1 MGESVH
7 KADLTRVPKH
17 GRRQLCYPIG
27 EPPIDSTAV
36 TDAIVWLNDSEA
48 ADRRIGGK
56 GGSLARLSR
65 LGFPVP
71 PGFVVAA
78 EAYDDFAAAHDL
90 PSLTAPLSGLEARTP
105 MASIRAAL
113 EPVAARLGAASLDGD
128 THGAIA
134 DAVAELEART
144 GAGASFAVRSSS
156 LNEDSAGSSFAGLYE
171 SYLNLRGEDAIL
183 AALLDCYRCLWQER
197 AVQYRTFRGIDH
209 AGEAMAVVVMQVV
222 RARSSGVAFTKNPMT
237 GATDE
242 VLINA
247 SWGLGEAVVSGYVT
261 PDSFIVGPGGE
272 VRERAISEKHEQVRL
287 MEGGTERA
295 PVPPDL
301 VSRPSISDAEVE
313 EVVDTAHAVQG
324 EYGRPVDIEFAYD
337 DSGTMFL
344 LQARPI
350 TT

>member
-1 MGESVH
+1 M
-7 KADLTRVPKH
+7 
-17 GRRQLCYPIG
+17 
-27 EPPIDSTAV
+27 
-36 TDAIVWLNDSEA
+36 TDAIVWLNEPGG

-56 GGSLARLSR
+56 GGSLARLSG

-78 EAYDDFAAAHDL
+78 EAYEAFATAHDL
-90 PSLTAPLSGLEARTP
+90 ASLTAPLTNLEARTP
-105 MASIRAAL
+105 MAAIREAL
-113 EPVAARLGAASLDGD
+113 APVAERLAASSLDEATRD
-128 THGAIA
+128 AIA
-134 DAVAELEART
+134 KAVAELEDRT
-144 GAGASFAVRSSS
+144 GTYASFAVRSSS

-183 AALLDCYRCLWQER
+183 GALLDCYRCLWQER
-197 AVQYRTFRGIDH
+197 AVHYRTFRGIDH
-209 AGEAMAVVVMQVV
+209 AAEAMAVVVMQVV

-287 MEGGTERA
+287 THGGTERA
-295 PVPPDL
+295 PVPAEQ
-301 VSRPSISDAEVE
+301 VSRPSISDEEVQ
-313 EVVDTAHAVQG
+313 EVVDTAHAVQR
-324 EYGRPVDIEFAYD
+324 EYGQPVDIEFAYD
-337 DSGTMFL
+337 DAGTMFL

>member
-1 MGESVH
+1 M
-7 KADLTRVPKH
+7 
-17 GRRQLCYPIG
+17 
-27 EPPIDSTAV
+27 
-36 TDAIVWLNDSEA
+36 TDAIVWLNEPGGA
-48 ADRRIGGK
+48 ERRIGGK
-56 GGSLARLSR
+56 GGSLARLSG

-71 PGFVVAA
+71 PGFVVGA
-78 EAYDDFAAAHDL
+78 EAYEAFAESHDL
-90 PSLTAPLSGLEARTP
+90 PSLTAPLADLEARTP
-105 MASIRAAL
+105 MAAIREAL
-113 EPVAARLGAASLDGD
+113 APVTERLAAASLDQATRD
-128 THGAIA
+128 AIA
-134 DAVAELEART
+134 GAVAELETQA
-144 GAGASFAVRSSS
+144 GPGASFAVRSSS

-183 AALLDCYRCLWQER
+183 GALLDCYRCLWQER

-287 MEGGTERA
+287 TDGGTERA
-295 PVPPDL
+295 PVPPEL

-313 EVVDTAHAVQG
+313 EVVDTAHAVQR
-324 EYGRPVDIEFAYD
+324 EYGQPVDIEFAYD

>member
-1 MGESVH
+1 M
-7 KADLTRVPKH
+7 
-17 GRRQLCYPIG
+17 
-27 EPPIDSTAV
+27 
-36 TDAIVWLNDSEA
+36 TDAIVWLDAPGAPE
-48 ADRRIGGK
+48 RRIGGK
-56 GGSLARLSR
+56 GGSLARLSG

-78 EAYDDFAAAHDL
+78 EAYEAFAESHDL
-90 PSLTAPLSGLEARTP
+90 GAATAPLAGLDPRTP
-105 MASIRAAL
+105 MAAIREAL
-113 EPVAARLGAASLDGD
+113 APVAERLAGASLDEGAR
-128 THGAIA
+128 GAIA
-134 DAVAELEART
+134 EALAELKER
-144 GAGASFAVRSSS
+144 AGPHATFAVRSSS

-171 SYLNLRGEDAIL
+171 SYLNLHGEDDIL
-183 AALLDCYRCLWQER
+183 KGVLDCFRCLWQER
-197 AVQYRTFRGIDH
+197 AVHYRTFRGIEH

-272 VRERAISEKHEQVRL
+272 MRERAISEKHEQVVL
-287 MEGGTERA
+287 TDDGTERA
-295 PVPPDL
+295 PVPPEL
-301 VSRPSISDAEVE
+301 VSQPSISDEEVQ
-313 EVVDTAHAVQG
+313 EVVDTAHAVQR
-324 EYGRPVDIEFAYD
+324 EYGQPIDIEFAYD

>member
-1 MGESVH
+1 M
-7 KADLTRVPKH
+7 
-17 GRRQLCYPIG
+17 
-27 EPPIDSTAV
+27 
-36 TDAIVWLNDSEA
+36 TDAIVWLDAPGAPE
-48 ADRRIGGK
+48 RRIGGK
-56 GGSLARLSR
+56 GGSLARLSG

-78 EAYDDFAAAHDL
+78 EAYETFAETHDL
-90 PSLTAPLSGLEARTP
+90 GAATAPLAGLDPRTP
-105 MASIRAAL
+105 MAAIREAL
-113 EPVAARLGAASLDGD
+113 APVAERLAGASLDEG
-128 THGAIA
+128 TRGAIA
-134 DAVAELEART
+134 EALAELKER
-144 GAGASFAVRSSS
+144 AGPHATFAVRSSS

-171 SYLNLRGEDAIL
+171 SYLNLHGEDDIL
-183 AALLDCYRCLWQER
+183 KGVLDCFRCLWQER
-197 AVQYRTFRGIDH
+197 AVHYRTFRGIEH

-237 GATDE
+237 GATDQ

-272 VRERAISEKHEQVRL
+272 MRERAISEKHEQVVL
-287 MEGGTERA
+287 TDDGTERA
-295 PVPPDL
+295 PVPPEL
-301 VSRPSISDAEVE
+301 VSQPSISDDEVQ
-313 EVVDTAHAVQG
+313 EVVDTAHAVQR
-324 EYGRPVDIEFAYD
+324 EYGQPIDIEFAYD

>member
-1 MGESVH
+1 M
-7 KADLTRVPKH
+7 
-17 GRRQLCYPIG
+17 
-27 EPPIDSTAV
+27 
-36 TDAIVWLNDSEA
+36 TDAIVWLDAPGAPE
-48 ADRRIGGK
+48 RRIGGK
-56 GGSLARLSR
+56 GGSLARLSG

-78 EAYDDFAAAHDL
+78 DAYEAFAEAHDL
-90 PSLTAPLSGLEARTP
+90 AALTAPLAGLDPRTP
-105 MASIRAAL
+105 MAAIREMLA
-113 EPVAARLGAASLDGD
+113 PVAERLEGATLDDGAR
-128 THGAIA
+128 GAIA
-134 DAVAELEART
+134 GAIAELKER
-144 GAGASFAVRSSS
+144 AGPHATFAVRSSS

-171 SYLNLRGEDAIL
+171 SYLNLHGEDDIL
-183 AALLDCYRCLWQER
+183 KGVLDCFRCLWQER
-197 AVQYRTFRGIDH
+197 AVHYRTFRGIKH

-272 VRERAISEKHEQVRL
+272 MRERAISEKHEQVVL
-287 MEGGTERA
+287 TDDGTERA
-295 PVPPDL
+295 PVPPEL
-301 VSRPSISDAEVE
+301 VSQASISDEDVQ
-313 EVVDTAHAVQG
+313 EVVDTAHAVQR
-324 EYGRPVDIEFAYD
+324 EYGQPIDIEFAYD
-337 DSGTMFL
+337 DFGTMFL

>member
-1 MGESVH
+1 MTES
-7 KADLTRVPKH
+7 
-17 GRRQLCYPIG
+17 
-27 EPPIDSTAV
+27 
-36 TDAIVWLNDSEA
+36 IVWLNDPGAPE
-48 ADRRIGGK
+48 RRIGGK
-56 GGSLARLSR
+56 GGSLARLSGM
-65 LGFPVP
+65 GFPVP

-78 EAYDDFAAAHDL
+78 DAYETFAASHDL
-90 PSLTAPLSGLEARTP
+90 AALTAPLADLEARTP
-105 MASIRAAL
+105 MAAIRAAL
-113 EPVAARLGAASLDGD
+113 APTAERL
-128 THGAIA
+128 
-134 DAVAELEART
+134 
-144 GAGASFAVRSSS
+144 AGASLSEATRSAIAGAIGELETRTGPDATFAVRSSS

-183 AALLDCYRCLWQER
+183 GAVLDCYRCLWQDR
-197 AVQYRTFRGIDH
+197 AVHYRTFRGVDH

-261 PDSFIVGPGGE
+261 PDSFIVGPNGE
-272 VRERAISEKHEQVRL
+272 MRERAISEKHEQVRL
-287 MEGGTERA
+287 AEGGTERA
-295 PVPPDL
+295 PVAPEL
-301 VSRPSISDAEVE
+301 VAEPSLSDQQVQ
-313 EVVDTAHAVQG
+313 EVVETAQAVAR
-324 EYGRPVDIEFAYD
+324 EYGQPIDIEFAYD

>member
-1 MGESVH
+1 M
-7 KADLTRVPKH
+7 
-17 GRRQLCYPIG
+17 
-27 EPPIDSTAV
+27 
-36 TDAIVWLNDSEA
+36 TDAIVWLDEPGA
-48 ADRRIGGK
+48 PERRIGGK
-56 GGSLARLSR
+56 GGSLARLSG

-78 EAYDDFAAAHDL
+78 GAYEAFADSHGLAA
-90 PSLTAPLSGLEARTP
+90 LTAPLSSLEARTP
-105 MASIRAAL
+105 MTAIRAAL
-113 EPVAARLGAASLDGD
+113 APTAERLESASLKAG
-128 THGAIA
+128 TRSAIA
-134 DAVAELEART
+134 GALTELEERA
-144 GAGASFAVRSSS
+144 GANASFAVRSSS

-171 SYLNLRGEDAIL
+171 SYLNLRGEEAIL
-183 AALLDCYRCLWQER
+183 GAVLDCYRCLWQER
-197 AVQYRTFRGIDH
+197 AVHYRTFRGIDH

-272 VRERAISEKHEQVRL
+272 MRERAISEKHEQVRL
-287 MEGGTERA
+287 AEGGTERA
-295 PVPPDL
+295 PVPPAL
-301 VSRPSISDAEVE
+301 VAQPSLTDEQVN
-313 EVVDTAHAVQG
+313 EVVATAHAVQR
-324 EYGRPVDIEFAYD
+324 EYGQPVDIEFAYD
-337 DSGTMFL
+337 GSGAMFL

>member
-1 MGESVH
+1 MTES
-7 KADLTRVPKH
+7 
-17 GRRQLCYPIG
+17 
-27 EPPIDSTAV
+27 
-36 TDAIVWLNDSEA
+36 IVWLNDPGAPE
-48 ADRRIGGK
+48 RRIGGK
-56 GGSLARLSR
+56 GGSLARLSGM
-65 LGFPVP
+65 GFPVP

-78 EAYDDFAAAHDL
+78 DAYEAFAQAHGL
-90 PSLTAPLSGLEARTP
+90 ASLTTPLADLEARTP
-105 MASIRAAL
+105 MAAIRAVLA
-113 EPVAARLGAASLDGD
+113 PVSERL
-128 THGAIA
+128 
-134 DAVAELEART
+134 
-144 GAGASFAVRSSS
+144 AGASLGEGTRSAIAGAIGELETRTGPDATFAVRSSS

-183 AALLDCYRCLWQER
+183 GAVLDCYRCLWQDR
-197 AVQYRTFRGIDH
+197 AVHYRTFRSVDH

-261 PDSFIVGPGGE
+261 PDSFIVGPNGE
-272 VRERAISEKHEQVRL
+272 MRERAISEKHEQVRL
-287 MEGGTERA
+287 AEGGTERA
-295 PVPPDL
+295 RVAPEL
-301 VSRPSISDAEVE
+301 VAEPSLSDQQVQ
-313 EVVDTAHAVQG
+313 EVVETAQAVAR
-324 EYGRPVDIEFAYD
+324 EYGQPIDIEFAYD

>member
-1 MGESVH
+1 M
-7 KADLTRVPKH
+7 
-17 GRRQLCYPIG
+17 
-27 EPPIDSTAV
+27 
-36 TDAIVWLNDSEA
+36 TDAIVWLDAPGAPE
-48 ADRRIGGK
+48 RRIGGK
-56 GGSLARLSR
+56 GGSLARLSG

-78 EAYDDFAAAHDL
+78 EAYETFAESHDL
-90 PSLTAPLSGLEARTP
+90 GAATAPLTGLDPRTP
-105 MASIRAAL
+105 MAAIREAL
-113 EPVAARLGAASLDGD
+113 APVAERLAGTSLDEG
-128 THGAIA
+128 TRGAIA
-134 DAVAELEART
+134 EALAELKKR
-144 GAGASFAVRSSS
+144 AGPHATFAVRSSS

-171 SYLNLRGEDAIL
+171 SYLNLHGEDDIL
-183 AALLDCYRCLWQER
+183 KGVLDCFRCLWQER
-197 AVQYRTFRGIDH
+197 AVHYRTFRGIEH

-272 VRERAISEKHEQVRL
+272 MRERAISEKHEQVVL
-287 MEGGTERA
+287 TDGGTERA
-295 PVPPDL
+295 PVPPEL
-301 VSRPSISDAEVE
+301 VSQPSISDDEVQ
-313 EVVDTAHAVQG
+313 EVVDTAHAVQR
-324 EYGRPVDIEFAYD
+324 EYGQPIDIEFAYD

>member
-1 MGESVH
+1 M
-7 KADLTRVPKH
+7 
-17 GRRQLCYPIG
+17 
-27 EPPIDSTAV
+27 
-36 TDAIVWLNDSEA
+36 TDAIVWLNEPGG

-56 GGSLARLSR
+56 GGSLARLSG

-78 EAYDDFAAAHDL
+78 EAYEAFATAHDL
-90 PSLTAPLSGLEARTP
+90 ASLTAPLANLEARTP
-105 MASIRAAL
+105 MAAIREAL
-113 EPVAARLGAASLDGD
+113 APVAERLEASSLDEATRD
-128 THGAIA
+128 AIA
-134 DAVAELEART
+134 KAVGELETRT
-144 GAGASFAVRSSS
+144 GADASFAVRSSS

-171 SYLNLRGEDAIL
+171 SYLNLRGEEAIL
-183 AALLDCYRCLWQER
+183 GALLDCYRCLWQER
-197 AVQYRTFRGIDH
+197 AVHYRTFRGIDH

-272 VRERAISEKHEQVRL
+272 VRERAVSEKHEQVRL
-287 MEGGTERA
+287 THGGTERA
-295 PVPPDL
+295 PVPAEQ
-301 VSRPSISDAEVE
+301 VSRPSISDAEVQ
-313 EVVDTAHAVQG
+313 EVVDTAHAVQR
-324 EYGRPVDIEFAYD
+324 EYGQPVDIEFAYD
-337 DSGTMFL
+337 DAGTMFL

>member
-1 MGESVH
+1 M
-7 KADLTRVPKH
+7 
-17 GRRQLCYPIG
+17 
-27 EPPIDSTAV
+27 
-36 TDAIVWLNDSEA
+36 TDAIVWLNDSGG

-56 GGSLARLSR
+56 GGSLARLSG

-78 EAYDDFAAAHDL
+78 EAYEAFAAAHDL
-90 PSLTAPLSGLEARTP
+90 ASLTAPLADLEARTP
-105 MASIRAAL
+105 MAAIREAL
-113 EPVAARLGAASLDGD
+113 VPVTERLAAARLDEATRDAV
-128 THGAIA
+128 AK
-134 DAVAELEART
+134 AVAELEART
-144 GAGASFAVRSSS
+144 SAGASFAVRSSS

-183 AALLDCYRCLWQER
+183 GALLDCYRCLWQER
-197 AVQYRTFRGIDH
+197 AVHYRTFRGIDH

-272 VRERAISEKHEQVRL
+272 VRERAISEKHEQVKL
-287 MEGGTERA
+287 TDGGTERA
-295 PVPPDL
+295 PVPAEL
-301 VSRPSISDAEVE
+301 VSRPSISDAEAQ
-313 EVVDTAHAVQG
+313 EVVDTAHAVQR
-324 EYGRPVDIEFAYD
+324 EYGQPVDIEFAYD

>member
-1 MGESVH
+1 M
-7 KADLTRVPKH
+7 
-17 GRRQLCYPIG
+17 
-27 EPPIDSTAV
+27 
-36 TDAIVWLNDSEA
+36 TDAIVWLNEPGG

-56 GGSLARLSR
+56 GGSLARLSG

-78 EAYDDFAAAHDL
+78 ESYEAFAAAHDL
-90 PSLTAPLSGLEARTP
+90 ASLTAPLADLEARTP
-105 MASIRAAL
+105 MAAIREAL
-113 EPVAARLGAASLDGD
+113 APVAERLETSSLDEATRD
-128 THGAIA
+128 AIA
-134 DAVAELEART
+134 KAVAELEALT
-144 GAGASFAVRSSS
+144 GADATFAVRSSS

-183 AALLDCYRCLWQER
+183 DALLDCYRCLWQER
-197 AVQYRTFRGIDH
+197 AVHYRTFRGIDH

-272 VRERAISEKHEQVRL
+272 VRERAISEKGEQVRL
-287 MEGGTERA
+287 TDAGTERA
-295 PVPPDL
+295 PVPPEL
-301 VSRPSISDAEVE
+301 VSLPSISDAEVE
-313 EVVDTAHAVQG
+313 EVVDTAHAVQR
-324 EYGRPVDIEFAYD
+324 EYGQPVDIEFAYD

>member
-1 MGESVH
+1 M
-7 KADLTRVPKH
+7 
-17 GRRQLCYPIG
+17 
-27 EPPIDSTAV
+27 
-36 TDAIVWLNDSEA
+36 TDAIVWLNEPGGA
-48 ADRRIGGK
+48 ERRIGGK
-56 GGSLARLSR
+56 GGSLARLSG

-71 PGFVVAA
+71 QGFVVAA
-78 EAYDDFAAAHDL
+78 EAYEAFAAAHDL
-90 PSLTAPLSGLEARTP
+90 ASLTAPLADLEARTP
-105 MASIRAAL
+105 MAAIREAL
-113 EPVAARLGAASLDGD
+113 APVADRLEAASIDGASRA
-128 THGAIA
+128 AIA
-134 DAVAELEART
+134 DAVAELEGRADADAT
-144 GAGASFAVRSSS
+144 FAVRSSS

-171 SYLNLRGEDAIL
+171 SYLNLRGEDAIVG
-183 AALLDCYRCLWQER
+183 AVLDCYRCLWQER

-209 AGEAMAVVVMQVV
+209 ASEAMAVVVMEVV

-287 MEGGTERA
+287 TDGGTERA
-295 PVPPDL
+295 PVAPDL
-301 VSRPSISDAEVE
+301 VSRPSISDAEVQ
-313 EVVDTAHAVQG
+313 EVVDTAHAVQR
-324 EYGRPVDIEFAYD
+324 EYGQPVDIEFAYD

>member
-1 MGESVH
+1 M
-7 KADLTRVPKH
+7 TN
-17 GRRQLCYPIG
+17 
-27 EPPIDSTAV
+27 
-36 TDAIVWLNDSEA
+36 AIVWLNEA
-48 ADRRIGGK
+48 GGADRRIGGK
-56 GGSLARLSR
+56 GGSLARLSG

-78 EAYDDFAAAHDL
+78 EAYEAFAAAHDL
-90 PSLTAPLSGLEARTP
+90 ASLTAPLANLEARTP
-105 MASIRAAL
+105 MAAIREAL
-113 EPVAARLGAASLDGD
+113 APVAERLAAASLDQATRD
-128 THGAIA
+128 AIA
-134 DAVAELEART
+134 KAVAELEART
-144 GAGASFAVRSSS
+144 GADATFAVRSSS

-183 AALLDCYRCLWQER
+183 GALLDCYRCLWQER
-197 AVQYRTFRGIDH
+197 AVHYRTFRGIDH

-261 PDSFIVGPGGE
+261 PDSFIVGSGGE
-272 VRERAISEKHEQVRL
+272 VRERAISEKHEQVKL
-287 MEGGTERA
+287 TDGGTERA
-295 PVPPDL
+295 PVPAEL
-301 VSRPSISDAEVE
+301 VSRASISDAEVQ
-313 EVVDTAHAVQG
+313 EVVDTAHAVQR
-324 EYGRPVDIEFAYD
+324 EYGQPVDIEFAYD

>member
-1 MGESVH
+1 M
-7 KADLTRVPKH
+7 
-17 GRRQLCYPIG
+17 
-27 EPPIDSTAV
+27 
-36 TDAIVWLNDSEA
+36 WLNDPGAPE
-48 ADRRIGGK
+48 RRIGGK
-56 GGSLARLSR
+56 GGSLARLSGM
-65 LGFPVP
+65 GFPVP

-78 EAYDDFAAAHDL
+78 DAYEAFAQAHDL
-90 PSLTAPLSGLEARTP
+90 ASLTAPLADLEARTP
-105 MASIRAAL
+105 MAAIRAAL
-113 EPVAARLGAASLDGD
+113 APTAERLAGASLSEA
-128 THGAIA
+128 TRSAIA
-134 DAVAELEART
+134 GAVAELEGRT
-144 GAGASFAVRSSS
+144 GPDATFAVRSSS

-183 AALLDCYRCLWQER
+183 GAVLDCYRCLWQDR
-197 AVQYRTFRGIDH
+197 AVHYRTFRRVDH

-261 PDSFIVGPGGE
+261 PDSFIVGPNGE
-272 VRERAISEKHEQVRL
+272 MRERAISEKHEQVRL
-287 MEGGTERA
+287 AEGSTERA
-295 PVPPDL
+295 PVAPEL
-301 VSRPSISDAEVE
+301 VAEPSLGDQQVQ
-313 EVVDTAHAVQG
+313 EVVETAQAVAR
-324 EYGRPVDIEFAYD
+324 EYGQPIDIEFAYD